1 MEQLGKRALQT
12 TETTK
17 QKKKKKVNG
26 VVEKGKTVEEVKHTV
41 S

>member
-1 MEQLGKRALQT
+1 VEQLGKRALQT

-17 QKKKKKVNG
+17 QKKKVNG

>member
-17 QKKKKKVNG
+17 QKKKKVNG